1 MTEVTKGNR
10 GLQGDHGLQGD
21 PFEYENFTTEQLNNL
36 IGPRGKQGEQG
47 VDGIPGLKGKHGISG
62 KIGETGEKGDR
73 GSKGQKG
80 EQGRPGKSGSDGNS
94 FLYENFTKEQLG
106 ALKPQVDDMTNQI
119 NEEVQKFRNDMMKTI
134 SNITSTHAG
143 GGEVQ
148 FKYLDDVDV
157 SSRSA
162 TKKFPQYDTATDKI
176 VFDEVPGGDFDSLGD
191 VDISNRSAQNKFPQ
205 YNSGLDKIVFDDIDL
220 TGVVVD
226 NIDGGT
232 F

>member
-1 MTEVTKGNR
+1 M
-10 GLQGDHGLQGD
+10 
-21 PFEYENFTTEQLNNL
+21 
-36 IGPRGKQGEQG
+36 IGSSGKQGEQG
-47 VDGIPGLKGKHGISG
+47 KDGISGLKGDSGLRGEHGING

-73 GSKGQKG
+73 GSRGYKG
-80 EQGRPGKSGSDGNS
+80 EQGRPGKSGSDGDS
-94 FLYENFTKEQLG
+94 FLYENFTKEQID
-106 ALKPQVDDMTNQI
+106 ALKPSVDDVTNQI
-119 NEEVQKFRNDMMKTI
+119 NEEVQKFRNDMMKAI

-162 TKKFPQYDTATDKI
+162 TKKFPQYDAGSDKI
-176 VFDEVPGGDFDSLGD
+176 IFDEVPGGDFDSLDD